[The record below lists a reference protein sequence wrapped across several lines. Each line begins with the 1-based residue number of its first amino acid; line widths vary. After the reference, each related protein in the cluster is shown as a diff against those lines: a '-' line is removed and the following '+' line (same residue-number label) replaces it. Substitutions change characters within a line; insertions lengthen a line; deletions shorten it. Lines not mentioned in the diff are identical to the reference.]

1 MYHRLN
7 IHGFSLDSLSQRP
20 LVLLKDGDGKITLPL
35 WLNKLDVLAIVAELL
50 GRELLTQGGRQ
61 DLLGSFLKQIGMD
74 VSSVTIDSADEGL
87 YAAAVR
93 FEGGREGIIMQ
104 VRPSEAIVAAMR
116 FNLPIM
122 VAEEVVSQTS
132 VMDLQDERL
141 QKEATT
147 QRLVEFL
154 ENLDPATLGKYPM

>member
-35 WLNKLDVLAIVAELL
+35 WLNKLDILAIVAELL
-50 GRELLTQGGRQ
+50 GREVLNQGGRQ

-74 VSSVTIDSADEGL
+74 VASVTIDSADEGV
-87 YAAAVR
+87 YAATVR
-93 FEGGREGIIMQ
+93 FEGAGEGITMR

-116 FNLPIM
+116 FNLPVM
-122 VAEEVVSQTS
+122 VAEEVVNRAT
-132 VMDLQDERL
+132 VMDLQDDRV
-141 QKEATT
+141 QKENTAR
-147 QRLVEFL
+147 RLTEFL

>member
-1 MYHRLN
+1 MVR
-7 IHGFSLDSLSQRP
+7 
-20 LVLLKDGDGKITLPL
+20 
-35 WLNKLDVLAIVAELL
+35 
-50 GRELLTQGGRQ
+50 
-61 DLLGSFLKQIGMD
+61 IG
-74 VSSVTIDSADEGL
+74 I
-87 YAAAVR
+87 AAAVR

-132 VMDLQDERL
+132 VMDLQDERV
-141 QKEATT
+141 QKEATA